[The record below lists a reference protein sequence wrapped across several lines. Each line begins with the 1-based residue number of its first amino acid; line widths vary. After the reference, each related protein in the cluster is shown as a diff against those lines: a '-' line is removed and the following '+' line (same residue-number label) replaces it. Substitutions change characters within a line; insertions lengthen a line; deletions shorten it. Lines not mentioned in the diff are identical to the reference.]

1 MAEEDIA
8 DFTLDDEN
16 VIDTDQGLAKQDLSK
31 INLDELNV
39 DTFEVMSRQ
48 ATINVGT
55 IGHVAHGKSTVVKA
69 LSGVKTQKFHREA
82 VMNITIHLG
91 YANAKVYQCETCPR
105 PTCYQAYPSSQPDST
120 PCPNCGKTMT
130 LKRHFSFVDC
140 PGHDV
145 LMATML
151 NGAAIMDAALL
162 LIAANESFPQPQTL
176 EHLAAAEMIGVS
188 SLIVLQNKID
198 LVSKAHAAAQYNVI
212 HHYLTT
218 KTAYAKAPV
227 VPICA
232 QKQINVSFLL
242 DYLVHIPLPRR
253 QLRHTQYLNIL
264 RSFDVSL
271 PGPAGHNA
279 MALQGGVVGGTVAAG
294 VLCVGDEIEIIP
306 GLLVLRRRDGVLPR
320 RSDVLS
326 GQEAAYVAS
335 PPPGELYAVPL
346 RTTVVRL
353 QAEKNE
359 LQFAVPG
366 GLIAIGTTLDPSLT
380 RQNKLRGQVVRVVR
394 RGPVWRSGH
403 MGHSPR
409 SCDSPPAVAGAG
421 ASSASAT
428 LATTI
433 TSNATATPLSS
444 ASPCPLPAPAAAM
457 RECRPGI
464 QVYQE
469 VLIQFFLLR
478 EILGLAAQR
487 PSNAT
492 PHRGDGAG
500 VNGGP
505 GSYRVHPD
513 RVTSVHRRVAPL
525 REDESIILS
534 VGTLTTAATVLR
546 TSRHAGRA
554 ICRLENPLS
563 ADPPQQRIVLAR
575 YVDRKVRVIGW
586 GTIRKGVPVKL
597 LPEESE

>member
-8 DFTLDDEN
+8 DFTLNDEN
-16 VIDTDQGLAKQDLSK
+16 VIDTDQGLAKQDFSK

-91 YANAKVYQCETCPR
+91 YANAKVYQCESCPR
-105 PTCYQAYPSSQPDST
+105 PICFQTYPSSQPDST
-120 PCPNCGKTMT
+120 PCPNCGETMT

-188 SLIVLQNKID
+188 SLIVLQNKVD
-198 LVSKAHAAAQYNVI
+198 LVSREHAAAQYGI
-212 HHYLTT
+212 IRHYLAT
-218 KTAYAKAPV
+218 KTAYTKAPV
-227 VPICA
+227 IPICA
-232 QKQINVSFLL
+232 QQNINMNFLL

-253 QLRHTQYLNIL
+253 QLHDSQYLSVL

-271 PGPAGHNA
+271 PGPIGDVAEV
-279 MALQGGVVGGTVAAG
+279 LKGGVIGGTVAAG
-294 VLCVGDEIEIIP
+294 VLCVGDEIEITP
-306 GLLVLRRRDGVLPR
+306 GLLVLRRRDGLLPR
-320 RSDVLS
+320 RQDVLS
-326 GQEAAYVAS
+326 GKEVTYVLS
-335 PPPGELYAVPL
+335 PPPGEVYAVPL

-353 QAEKNE
+353 QAEQNE

-394 RGPVWRSGH
+394 RGPVWRSNRMRH
-403 MGHSPR
+403 HAQNFKNPHAVEEAA
-409 SCDSPPAVAGAG
+409 PATG
-421 ASSASAT
+421 SAT
-428 LATTI
+428 FATTKS
-433 TSNATATPLSS
+433 TCNATPMPWGAIS
-444 ASPCPLPAPAAAM
+444 AHPYPTAAPCEV
-457 RECRPGI
+457 ECRTGM

-478 EILGLAAQR
+478 EILGLA
-487 PSNAT
+487 T
-492 PHRGDGAG
+492 PRRGDGA
-500 VNGGP
+500 VFDDGP
-505 GSYRVHPD
+505 SAYRVHPSRMVGAKSKD
-513 RVTSVHRRVAPL
+513 GKSIGKRVQKLNVQ
-525 REDESIILS
+525 ESLQIN
-534 VGTLTTAATVLR
+534 VGTLTAGATVLDI
-546 TSRHAGRA
+546 TQDPEIAKLELVTPVCCSTGEQVAISRMVDKTF
-554 ICRLENPLS
+554 RL
-563 ADPPQQRIVLAR
+563 
-575 YVDRKVRVIGW
+575 IGW
-586 GTIRKGVPVKL
+586 GTIRRGVPMKQ
-597 LPEESE
+597 SN

>member
-8 DFTLDDEN
+8 DFTLDDEK
-16 VIDTDQGLAKQDLSK
+16 VIDTDQGLAKQDFSK
-31 INLDELNV
+31 IDLDELNV

-105 PTCYQAYPSSQPDST
+105 PTCYQTYPSSQPDST
-120 PCPNCGKTMT
+120 PCPNCGETMT

-188 SLIVLQNKID
+188 SLIVLQNKVD
-198 LVSKAHAAAQYNVI
+198 LVSKERAAAQHSII
-212 HHYLTT
+212 HHYLAT

-227 VPICA
+227 IPICA
-232 QKQINVSFLL
+232 QQHVNISFLL

-253 QLRHTQYLNIL
+253 QLHHAQYMNVL

-271 PGPAGHNA
+271 PGPAGDGA
-279 MALQGGVVGGTVAAG
+279 KALKGGVVGGTVAAG

-320 RSDVLS
+320 RADVLS
-326 GQEAAYVAS
+326 GRELAYVAS

-380 RQNKLRGQVVRVVR
+380 RQNKLRGQVVRVVS
-394 RGPVWRSGH
+394 RGPVWRSRGTRC
-403 MGHSPR
+403 SLR
-409 SCDSPPAVAGAG
+409 RCDSPPAVAEA
-421 ASSASAT
+421 ASAST
-428 LATTI
+428 TPATT
-433 TSNATATPLSS
+433 TTGDATPTPSGAVL
-444 ASPCPLPAPAAAM
+444 PCQSPAPAPVAV
-457 RECRPGI
+457 ECHTGM

-469 VLIQFFLLR
+469 VVIQFFLLR
-478 EILGLAAQR
+478 EILGLAAPR
-487 PSNAT
+487 PGRAK
-492 PHRGDGAG
+492 PHRDRDRDF
-500 VNGGP
+500 NGGAD
-505 GSYRVHPD
+505 SYRVHPD
-513 RVTSVHRRVAPL
+513 RVVSSLHRRVVPL

-554 ICRLENPLS
+554 ICRLESPLS
-563 ADPPQQRIVLAR
+563 ADPPHQRIVLAR

-586 GTIRKGVPVKL
+586 GTILKGVPVKL
-597 LPEESE
+597 LPEDSQ